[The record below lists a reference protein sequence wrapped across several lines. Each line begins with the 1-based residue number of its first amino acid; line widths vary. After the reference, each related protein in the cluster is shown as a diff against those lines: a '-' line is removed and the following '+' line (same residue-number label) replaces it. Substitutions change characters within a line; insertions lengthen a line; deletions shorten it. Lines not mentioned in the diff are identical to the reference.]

1 MKIKDIVK
9 ESRPRERF
17 LSVGPESL
25 SDAELLAL
33 ILRTGTV
40 GENVTDMSNRLIKEF
55 GLKELFDCSVEELKK
70 IKGIGEGKAIQ
81 LLAIKEIVKR
91 KNSMRDTVEKIKSAR
106 DVFNLFKEE
115 TRNHSKEHFFTVLLD
130 TKNKIMKI
138 EEVSIGILDA
148 TIIHP
153 REIFKE
159 AIKSSASRIILVH
172 NHPSGDPTPSEEDIS
187 ITKKLISAGEII
199 GIEVLDHV
207 IIGKEGYYS
216 YCED

>member
-17 LSVGPESL
+17 VAVGPESL
-25 SDAELLAL
+25 ADAELLAL

-40 GENVTDMSNRLIKEF
+40 GENVTEMSNRLIKEF
-55 GLKELFDCSVEELKK
+55 GLKGLFDCSIEELKK

-81 LLAIKEIVKR
+81 LLAVSEIAKR
-91 KNSMRDTVEKIKSAR
+91 KNSLRDKVIKIKSAR
-106 DVFNLFKEE
+106 DINDLFIEE
-115 TRNHSKEHFFTVLLD
+115 VRGRTKEHFFTVLLD
-130 TKNKIMKI
+130 TKNKVIKI
-138 EEVSIGILDA
+138 EEVSVGILDA

-159 AIKSSASRIILVH
+159 AIKSSASRIVLVH
-172 NHPSGDPTPSEEDIS
+172 NHPSGDPSPSEEDLQ
-187 ITKKLISAGEII
+187 ITRKLIDVGELI

-207 IIGKEGYYS
+207 IIGHNTYYS
-216 YCED
+216 YCGD